1 MSLAPERQRHV
12 ESAPVLLIRNAGFG
26 QHGLAKVKA
35 QILEIVWPRARVQVE
50 HKMVLAIVPSRNLRQ
65 ATREV
70 FDVAL
75 F

>member
-12 ESAPVLLIRNAGFG
+12 ESTPVLLIRNAGFG
-26 QHGLAKVKA
+26 QHGVAKVKA
-35 QILEIVWPRARVQVE
+35 QILEIIWPRARVQVE
-50 HKMVLAIVPSRNLRQ
+50 DKVVLAIVPRRYLRQ
-65 ATREV
+65 ATRKV